1 MPKKKRK
8 AINTETTPDIPFQK
22 VRVEWVDGVSDSA
35 WANDK
40 DFNKMKLATPV
51 NEGWLYSKDKKS
63 IKLFASYD
71 KDEDGIT
78 FGDRTMIPLP
88 WVKKIQKL

>member
-1 MPKKKRK
+1 MPKKRRK

-22 VRVEWVDGVSDSA
+22 VRVEWVDCVSYSA
-35 WANDK
+35 WANAK
-40 DFNKMKLATPV
+40 EFNKMKLATPV
-51 NEGWLYSKDKKS
+51 NEGWLYSKDKNS

-88 WVKKIQKL
+88 WVKKIQKI

>member
-1 MPKKKRK
+1 MRKRRK
-8 AINTETTPDIPFQK
+8 AAINETTSDIPFQK
-22 VRVEWVDGVSDSA
+22 VRVEWVDCVSDSA

-40 DFNKMKLATPV
+40 EFNKMKLATPV
-51 NEGWLYSKDKKS
+51 NEGWLYSKDKNS

-78 FGDRTMIPLP
+78 FSERSVFPTSC
-88 WVKKIQKL
+88 VKKLTYLD

>member
-1 MPKKKRK
+1 MRKRRK
-8 AINTETTPDIPFQK
+8 AAINETTSDIPFQK
-22 VRVEWVDGVSDSA
+22 VRVEWVDCVSDSA

-40 DFNKMKLATPV
+40 EFNKMKLATPV
-51 NEGWLYSKDKKS
+51 NEGWLYSKDKNS

-88 WVKKIQKL
+88 WVKKVTKI